1 MSKIVITCLFILSFN
16 LSAQDKQLSAFG
28 RIIDL
33 KGSGFISYEGKT
45 KEIRKGDVIQSNS
58 EIVIEHSGQVT
69 FTDNADHRFY
79 LGNSSSVFVKNNT
92 LILRDGD
99 MWFQSLNKDDTFK
112 ISTANAAVDYQGGEA
127 IITYDSL
134 KGKTQLMV
142 INGLMKLSN
151 LRNSELNLSV
161 SEGHFSFVENSYE
174 DGMPRDPTPVG
185 EKTYAQLVSLF
196 SGVAPMDKNA
206 VRLFSEQKV
215 SQSREE
221 SASKKSVGDHTVERK
236 VASVLTPENTKLIE
250 EYKNSVL
257 NKHSKFSSAKKKAFA
272 SKIAQ
277 DSQIAHAAPK
287 MTGQKSELQK
297 GTIIHIYG
305 LKTTNGTAELN
316 PEVKTEVANTVKANT
331 RVPASVLD
339 ENVSIDDDA
348 PASVNPFVKDE
359 NSFTKESNKLIDELK
374 KL

>member
-1 MSKIVITCLFILSFN
+1 MSKIALTCLFILSFN
-16 LSAQDKQLSAFG
+16 LMAQEKQLSPFG

-33 KGSGFISYEGKT
+33 KGSGFISFEGKT

-79 LGNSSSVFVKNNT
+79 LGKSSSAFVKNNSVV
-92 LILRDGD
+92 LRDGD

-112 ISTANAAVDYQGGEA
+112 IQTANANIDYQGGEA

-142 INGLMKLSN
+142 INGMMKLTN
-151 LRNSELNLSV
+151 LRNSDLNLSV

-206 VRLFSEQKV
+206 VRLFKDENV
-215 SQSREE
+215 
-221 SASKKSVGDHTVERK
+221 AHTTVEPKQEKSKVDSTAERK
-236 VASVLTPENTKLIE
+236 IASVVDPDDSKLIE
-250 EYKNSVL
+250 DYKNNLL
-257 NKHSKFSSAKKKAFA
+257 NKHSKLAATKKKMPLE
-272 SKIAQ
+272 KKAQ
-277 DSQIAHAAPK
+277 VVHAAPK
-287 MTGQKSELQK
+287 QIQHKSLPQA
-297 GTIIHIYG
+297 GNIVHIYG
-305 LKTTNGTAELN
+305 LKSAESVPAFTSDVN
-316 PEVKTEVANTVKANT
+316 SAVASTSATKSRA
-331 RVPASVLD
+331 PASVLE
-339 ENVSIDDDA
+339 ENVSIEENA
-348 PASVNPFVKDE
+348 PASVNPFIKDG
-359 NSFTKESNKLIDELK
+359 NPITKESNKLIDDLK